1 MGHHH
6 AEPPA
11 DTIQIPAGHVWNKIP
26 MIGLGLA
33 VVGLLGAWFTKHDA
47 EQFAFSYL
55 VAFFYVLTL
64 TLGCLFFTL
73 FQHASRA
80 GWSVVVRRTSES
92 IGSILPVIVLLF
104 IPVYLARHDLY
115 HHWMS
120 PHALEDPI
128 IEGKSKFLNEGFWSV
143 RVLVYA
149 AVWTLLGTFF
159 YRTSVKQDESHAVGL
174 TYRLE
179 KASYISI
186 PLFAFS
192 ITFAAF
198 DWGMSLDPHWFS
210 TMWGVYMFAGSI
222 MSGFALLALISVLM
236 LRSGLLTGWA
246 NHEHLH
252 DLGKLMYGFNIFWT
266 YIAFSQYFLIWYS
279 NIPEE
284 TVFYAH
290 RQGSWETVGIALM
303 VGHFILPFLLLMP
316 RTIKRNPVTLAVGA
330 AWLLVMHF
338 IDLYYIVMPGSPE
351 GHHGFHLAVSDL
363 LVWIGLVGVF
373 VALVALAMKR
383 AKLVPVGDPR
393 LGESLA
399 HVNF

>member
-1 MGHHH
+1 MGHH
-6 AEPPA
+6 AEPPVESL
-11 DTIQIPAGHVWNKIP
+11 QIPDGHVFTKLP
-26 MIGLGLA
+26 LLGFVLA
-33 VVGLLGAWFTKHDA
+33 VIGVGAAWVTKHDTH
-47 EQFAFSYL
+47 QFAFSYL

-80 GWSVVVRRTSES
+80 GWSVVVRRTSETV
-92 IGSILPVIVLLF
+92 GSLLPIVVLLF

-115 HHWMS
+115 HHWMDA
-120 PHALEDPI
+120 HALEDPI
-128 IEGKSKFLNEGFWSV
+128 IEGKSAYLNEGFWTI
-143 RVLVYA
+143 R
-149 AVWTLLGTFF
+149 AVIFAVVWSFLGTFL
-159 YRTSVKQDESHAVGL
+159 YRWSVKQDDTREVGL

-179 KASYISI
+179 KFSYIGI

-236 LRSGLLTGWA
+236 LRSNLLTGWV
-246 NHEHLH
+246 NVEHLH
-252 DLGKLMYGFNIFWT
+252 DLGKLMYGFTIFWT

-284 TVFYAH
+284 TMWYAH
-290 RQGSWETVGIALM
+290 RQGSWETLGILLM
-303 VGHFILPFLLLMP
+303 VGHFVLPFLLLMP

-330 AWLLVMHF
+330 AWMLVMHF
-338 IDLYYIVMPGSPE
+338 ADLYYIVMPGSPQ
-351 GHHGFHLAVSDL
+351 GHHGFHPAVSDFL
-363 LVWIGLVGVF
+363 IWIGLVGFF
-373 VALVALAMKR
+373 VAILALAMKR
-383 AKLVPVGDPR
+383 SKLVPVGDPR
-393 LGESLA
+393 LSESLA